1 MINERDKKADSERT
15 LFTVDSS
22 ELKGKSHLDLGL
34 SPSSPP
40 SLDSQKDCDH
50 CKTGV
55 AQLSDYKAWKKDKT
69 IHYYEL
75 LIRLKNHGS
84 RCVSCMYNGINPKS
98 KKAKVYRK
106 IPKLHFQQL
115 DMFEAIE

>member
-1 MINERDKKADSERT
+1 MTD
-15 LFTVDSS
+15 
-22 ELKGKSHLDLGL
+22 
-34 SPSSPP
+34 
-40 SLDSQKDCDH
+40 QCDN
-50 CKTGV
+50 CKTGI

-98 KKAKVYRK
+98 KKAKVYCK

-115 DMFEAIE
+115 DMFEPIDVNMATLDMRDCHGKGVIK